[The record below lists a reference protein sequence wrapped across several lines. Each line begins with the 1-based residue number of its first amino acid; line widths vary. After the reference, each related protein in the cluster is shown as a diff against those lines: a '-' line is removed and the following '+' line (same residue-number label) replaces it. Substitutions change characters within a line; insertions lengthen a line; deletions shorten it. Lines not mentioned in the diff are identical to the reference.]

1 MIACI
6 RVGTECS
13 PRTTHRKRVESNVK
27 TGDET
32 YANTFVT
39 LSVSHI
45 DQRFGAYVVNGPH
58 LGFSHHTRRLFT
70 NRLRDTEINQ
80 FQHAL
85 HEEEVRWLEIA
96 VDDVV
101 FVNRVHGRQHL
112 LPSEANEVE
121 IERLVPMLNLVQVRF
136 QV

>member
-1 MIACI
+1 M
-6 RVGTECS
+6 
-13 PRTTHRKRVESNVK
+13 K

-32 YANTFVT
+32 YANTLVT
-39 LSVSHI
+39 LSVSHV
-45 DQRFGAYVVNGPH
+45 DQRFGTYVVNGPH
-58 LGFSHHTRRLFT
+58 LRFSHHTRRLLA
-70 NRLRDTEINQ
+70 NRLRDAEVNQ
-80 FQHAL
+80 FEHAL

-101 FVNRVHGRQHL
+101 LVNRVHGRQHL

-121 IERLVPMLNLVQVRF
+121 IERLVPILNLVQVRF